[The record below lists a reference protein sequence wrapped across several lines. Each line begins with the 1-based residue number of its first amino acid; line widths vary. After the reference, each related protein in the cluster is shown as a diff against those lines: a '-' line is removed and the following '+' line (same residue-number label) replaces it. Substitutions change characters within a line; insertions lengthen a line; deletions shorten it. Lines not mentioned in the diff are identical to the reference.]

1 MMRDVVLVIGANGQ
15 IGNALMP
22 QLQGNYGINSVIA
35 ADIVP
40 FKANGIVE
48 VLDATDA
55 KSLNNIIKRYKVTQ
69 IYHMAAV
76 LSAKGEMDPIGAWNI
91 NMTSMLNVFEAAR
104 VNGVKKIFM
113 PSSIAVFGESAP
125 AFNVPQSTY
134 LDPSTVYGVS
144 KVAAENWNNY
154 YFQKYK
160 LDIRSIRYPGVV
172 SYQSM
177 PGGGTTDYA
186 VEIYHKAVLKEE
198 YTCFLK
204 PDSELPMIYIEDV
217 IRATLELMEANAG
230 LIKTRTS
237 YNLAGMSFA
246 PAQAAQSILKY
257 HPDFRISYSPDYRQ
271 QIADSW
277 PKSIDD
283 SEATRQWGWK
293 PRFDLDKMTFA
304 MLSQLKAKYRSIER
318 KLPG

>member
-1 MMRDVVLVIGANGQ
+1 MTHDVVLVIGANGQ
-15 IGNALMP
+15 IGNALLP
-22 QLQGNYGINSVIA
+22 QLQKNYGINRVIA

-40 FKANGIVE
+40 FNATGIVE
-48 VLDATDA
+48 IFDATDGE
-55 KSLNNIIKRYKVTQ
+55 SLTNTIKKYKVTQ
-69 IYHMAAV
+69 IYHLVAV
-76 LSAKGEMDPIGAWNI
+76 LSAKGELDPIWAWNV

-125 AFNVPQSTY
+125 AMKAPQLAY

-154 YFQKYK
+154 YYKKYK

-204 PDSELPMIYIEDV
+204 PDSELPMIYIDDV
-217 IRATLELMEANAG
+217 VRATLELMEADARR
-230 LIKTRTS
+230 IKTRTS
-237 YNLAGMSFA
+237 YNLAGMSFT
-246 PAQAAQSILKY
+246 PAQIADAIVKY
-257 HPDFRISYSPDYRQ
+257 HPDFKIRYSPDYRQ
-271 QIADSW
+271 EIADSW
-277 PKSIDD
+277 PRSIDD
-283 SEATRQWGWK
+283 SEAANQWGWK
-293 PRFDLDKMTFA
+293 LHFDLDKMTFA
-304 MLSQLKAKYRSIER
+304 MLTQLAAKYRSKELR
-318 KLPG
+318 FPG

>member
-1 MMRDVVLVIGANGQ
+1 MTHDVVLVIGANGQ
-15 IGNALMP
+15 IGNALLP
-22 QLQGNYGINSVIA
+22 QLQKNYGTDHVVA

-48 VLDATDA
+48 IVDATDGE
-55 KSLNNIIKRYKVTQ
+55 SLASIIKKYKVTQ
-69 IYHMAAV
+69 IYHLVAI
-76 LSAKGEMDPIGAWNI
+76 LSAKGELDPISAWNI

-104 VNGVKKIFM
+104 ANGVKKIFM

-125 AFNVPQSTY
+125 ALKAPQSAY

-144 KVAAENWNNY
+144 KAAAENWNNY
-154 YFQKYK
+154 YFKKYK

-186 VEIYHKAVLKEE
+186 VEIYHKAVLKEA
-198 YTCFLK
+198 YTCFLQ
-204 PDSELPMIYIEDV
+204 PDSELPMIYIDDV
-217 IRATLELMEANAG
+217 VRATIELMEADAS

-237 YNLAGMSFA
+237 YNLAGMSFT
-246 PAQAAQSILKY
+246 PAQVAASILKY
-257 HPDFRISYSPDYRQ
+257 HPDFKISYLPDYRQ
-271 QIADSW
+271 EIADSW

-283 SEATRQWGWK
+283 SEAARQWGWK
-293 PRFDLDKMTFA
+293 PHFDLDKMTFA
-304 MLSQLKAKYRSIER
+304 MLTQLTARYRSIES